1 MVTHSSRGAAIS
13 RGMANLTIDYLEGRQ
28 PKTMTLNLTP
38 QMILRLRDACE
49 EMISPETTPR
59 DEA

>member
-1 MVTHSSRGAAIS
+1 
-13 RGMANLTIDYLEGRQ
+13 MANLTIDYLEGRQ